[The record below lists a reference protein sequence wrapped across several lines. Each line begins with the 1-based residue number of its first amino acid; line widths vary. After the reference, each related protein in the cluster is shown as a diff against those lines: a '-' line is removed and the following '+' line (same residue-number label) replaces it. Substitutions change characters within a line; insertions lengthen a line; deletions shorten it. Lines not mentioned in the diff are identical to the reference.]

1 MVDIIYF
8 TPSSSVELKRSIES
22 LDPRRAA
29 REKHIMFLN
38 KIQIFLHFI
47 C

>member
-8 TPSSSVELKRSIES
+8 TPSSSVEVKRSIEG
-22 LDPRRAA
+22 LDPKRAA

-38 KIQIFLHFI
+38 KIQISLNFI